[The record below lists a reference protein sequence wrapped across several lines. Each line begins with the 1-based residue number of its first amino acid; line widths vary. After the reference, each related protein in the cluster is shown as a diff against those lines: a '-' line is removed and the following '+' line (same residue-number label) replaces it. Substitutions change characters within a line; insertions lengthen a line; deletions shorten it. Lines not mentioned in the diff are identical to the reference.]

1 MPRVNLDYCLP
12 LIVDPVDPHAAP
24 GEDAPDREPV
34 EMLPGSFPARGIP
47 PAALERIA
55 DWWSNYRADLLQAL
69 RGLPLQALAARK
81 LSPTPPNLALVYLL
95 CARLIGAVPGPKL
108 TFKTLAAAFHM
119 TQFQIYEINAALA
132 SALLAFL
139 RQSREPF
146 PTNITLRHLR
156 GYFPQLHWA
165 GRAYKKGAAGVHVYF
180 IPFAEKLDLT
190 SQWEVA
196 IALSQ
201 FSPRVSATID
211 VMPDAAAA
219 DCIRLTIIRK

>member
-12 LIVDPVDPHAAP
+12 LLVDPVDPHAAP
-24 GEDAPDREPV
+24 GDDSPDREPV
-34 EMLPGSFPARGIP
+34 EMLPASFPARGV
-47 PAALERIA
+47 PAQALERIA
-55 DWWSNYRADLLQAL
+55 DWWHNYRADLLQAL

-132 SALLAFL
+132 SALLEFL

-146 PTNITLRHLR
+146 PSNITLRHLR
-156 GYFPQLHWA
+156 GYFPQLNWA
-165 GRAYKKGAAGVHVYF
+165 GRAHQSCAGGRHVYF
-180 IPFAEKLDLT
+180 VPFAEKMDLT

-201 FSPRVSATID
+201 FSPRVTATID
-211 VMPDAAAA
+211 VMPNPEAA